1 MINKYL
7 GDTTRAALLLLA
19 AMLALPALSAEETSP
34 TASDMEILRDKIYA
48 DKKLLVAENMELTE
62 EEGKK
67 FWPVYEAY
75 QEDLHKINER
85 MAKVINEY
93 ALAYNKGALLDK
105 TARKLI
111 DEAIDIDSDEAKLR
125 KSYVPKLSKV
135 LPGVKVARYLQIE
148 NKIRAVVKGVRRTKS
163 RYGGRLEPF
172 SYVSLVIWK
181 GKSDLHTITQAEVL
195 DLLA

>member
-7 GDTTRAALLLLA
+7 WDTTRAALLLLA

-34 TASDMEILRDKIYA
+34 TTSDMEILRDKIYA

-67 FWPVYEAY
+67 FWPVYNAY

-85 MAKVINEY
+85 MAKIINEY
-93 ALAYNKGALLDK
+93 ALAYNKGAILDK
-105 TARKLI
+105 TAKQLI
-111 DEAIDIDSDEAKLR
+111 DQAIEVELDEAKLK

-135 LPGVKVARYLQIE
+135 LSGVKVARYLQIE
-148 NKIRAVVKGVRRTKS
+148 NKIRAIVR
-163 RYGGRLEPF
+163 YE
-172 SYVSLVIWK
+172 
-181 GKSDLHTITQAEVL
+181 
-195 DLLA
+195 LASAIPLAY